1 MEVLTDSQDNLD
13 SQAASKELAIK
24 KRRLADKIATV
35 VVTSGG
41 IAIILSIIAI
51 LLFISI
57 EVVPLWE
64 KVKSTITSN
73 FNLNENKSIFLVPP
87 IPASD
92 RIPVALMA
100 KSDIVAIGV
109 EEFREIAYLITDNGV
124 VHFINLENGKNI
136 ERIQINNL
144 AGKKITTASGA
155 IGNKNYT
162 LGTADGYVLP
172 ITVSFVISFDENQK
186 RNLTPRV
193 KGGEIVL
200 IEPEPIIYAISKENE
215 EGSKSTVAYTKSG
228 KLLLVTFEETESFFG
243 DSELSELRA
252 DLTGDLGNKKVTSL
266 ALDNYLY
273 NVYAGTSDG
282 KLLNWDIKRN
292 KENPIFQ
299 PGIVASDGKN
309 DPITLLNFVLGN
321 RSLIVGDKG
330 GNVSTWFKTKDESN
344 KESLTKVHVLASHT
358 GDVTSSASSPR
369 DKGIITA
376 DSKGNII
383 VHHTTSEQKHLE
395 IKGKGDYIKSVVI
408 SPKANGILAITKDN
422 NLFNYSLSN
431 EHPESNFKTL
441 FGKVWYEGYA
451 NPEYV
456 WQSTGGT
463 DDFEPKFSL
472 TPLMFGTFKGALYAL
487 LFAIPISILSAICVS
502 QFMHPTLRNTIKP
515 VIEIM
520 AALPSVVLGFF
531 AGLWMAP
538 LMEKIIPAL
547 IAMPV
552 VITVF
557 TLLSVYIWQHVPR
570 TFKGRVKEGYELFLL
585 IPIIIIG
592 ILVSLG
598 INSSLENILFGG
610 NYKEWLY
617 TVLGLQYDQR
627 NALVVGYAMGFAV
640 IPIIFTISE
649 DALSSVPKHLTAGS
663 LALGANR
670 WQTAIRVVLPTASA
684 GIFSAVM
691 IGLGRAVGETMIVLM
706 ATGNTPVLDWN
717 IFNGFRT
724 LSANIAVEIP
734 EAPHGGTLY
743 RILFLAALILFIAT
757 FLINTVAELIRQR
770 LRKKY
775 GQL

>member
-1 MEVLTDSQDNLD
+1 MEVFTESEEKLNQ
-13 SQAASKELAIK
+13 QAASKEKAIR

-51 LLFISI
+51 LLFIGI

-64 KVKSTITSN
+64 KVKSNVTST
-73 FNLNENKSIFLVPP
+73 FNLKDNKSIFALPAVPP
-87 IPASD
+87 SENS
-92 RIPVALMA
+92 ALA
-100 KSDIVAIGV
+100 LTPKPDIVAIGV
-109 EEFREIAYLITDNGV
+109 EEFREIAYLITDNGY

-136 ERIQINNL
+136 NKIQIPNL
-144 AGKKITTASGA
+144 AGKRITSASGA

-162 LGTADGYVLP
+162 LGTEDGYVLP
-172 ITVSFVISFDENQK
+172 LSVTFKITFDEKQK
-186 RNLTPRV
+186 RILTPRIIE
-193 KGGEIVL
+193 GEIVSVS
-200 IEPEPIIYAISKENE
+200 ESPIVYAVNKESE
-215 EGSKSTVAYTKSG
+215 DGSSSTVAYTKSG
-228 KLLLVTFEETESFFG
+228 ELLLVTLEQTESFFG
-243 DSELSELRA
+243 DSEVAEKRANLSDDIA
-252 DLTGDLGNKKVTSL
+252 KNKITSL
-266 ALDNYLY
+266 ALDDLLN

-282 KLLNWDIKRN
+282 KLLNWNIKSN
-292 KENPIFQ
+292 KENPIFEDV
-299 PGIVASDGKN
+299 IDASDS
-309 DPITLLNFVLGN
+309 PITLLNFVLGN
-321 RSLIVGDKG
+321 RSLIVGDREG
-330 GNVSTWFKTKDESN
+330 YVSTWFKTKDETN
-344 KESLTKVHVLASHT
+344 KETLVKVHTLASHSAQ
-358 GDVTSSASSPR
+358 VTSSASSPR

-395 IKGKGDYIKSVVI
+395 IKGKGDYIKSIVI
-408 SPKANGILAITKDN
+408 APKANGILAITKDN
-422 NLFNYSLSN
+422 DLFNYSISN
-431 EHPESNFKTL
+431 EHPETNFKTL
-441 FGKVWYEGYA
+441 FGKVWYEGYQ

-463 DDFEPKFSL
+463 DEFEPKFSL
-472 TPLMFGTFKGALYAL
+472 TPLMFGTFKGAFYAL
-487 LFAIPISILSAICVS
+487 LFAIPISILAAICVS

-515 VIEIM
+515 TIEIM

-547 IAMPV
+547 IAMPI
-552 VITVF
+552 VITIF
-557 TLLSVYIWQHVPR
+557 TLIAVLIWQYVPR
-570 TFKGRVKEGYELFLL
+570 TFKGRLKEGYELFFL

-592 ILVSLG
+592 VLFSLG
-598 INSSLENILFGG
+598 INSSLENVLFSGD
-610 NYKEWLY
+610 YKDWLY
-617 TVLGLQYDQR
+617 TVLGLEYDQR

-649 DALSSVPKHLTAGS
+649 DALSSVPQHLTAGS
-663 LALGANR
+663 LALGANK

-757 FLINTVAELIRQR
+757 FLINTVAEIVRLR

>member
-1 MEVLTDSQDNLD
+1 MEVLTESEEKLNQ
-13 SQAASKELAIK
+13 QAASKEIQIK
-24 KRRLADKIATV
+24 KRRFADKIATV

-51 LLFISI
+51 LLFIGI

-64 KVKSTITSN
+64 KVKSSVTSN
-73 FNLNENKSIFLVPP
+73 FDLKENKSIFVL
-87 IPASD
+87 PAAS
-92 RIPVALMA
+92 PSENTALA
-100 KSDIVAIGV
+100 LTPRPDIVAIGV
-109 EEFREIAYLITDNGV
+109 EEFREIAYLITDNGY
-124 VHFINLENGKNI
+124 VHFIDLENGKNI
-136 ERIQINNL
+136 QKVQL
-144 AGKKITTASGA
+144 SSLTGKKITTASGA

-162 LGTADGYVLP
+162 LGTEDGYVVP
-172 ITVSFVISFDENQK
+172 VTVYFNITFDEKQK
-186 RNLTPRV
+186 RILTPRIIE
-193 KGGEIVL
+193 GEIVSVS
-200 IEPEPIIYAISKENE
+200 ESPIKYAVSKENE
-215 EGSKSTVAYTKSG
+215 DGSGSTVAYTESG
-228 KLLLVTFEETESFFG
+228 QLFLVTLEQTESFFG
-243 DSELSELRA
+243 DSEVSEKRA
-252 DLTGDLGNKKVTSL
+252 DLTNDLVGKKITSL
-266 ALDNYLY
+266 ALDDFLY

-282 KLLNWDIKRN
+282 SLLNWDIKSN
-292 KENPIFQ
+292 KENPKFEKVID
-299 PGIVASDGKN
+299 ASES
-309 DPITLLNFVLGN
+309 PITLLNFVLGN
-321 RSLIVGDKG
+321 RSLIVGDKT
-330 GNVSTWFKTKDESN
+330 GNVSTWFKTKDEKN
-344 KESLTKVHVLASHT
+344 KETLRKVHVLASHT
-358 GDVTSSASSPR
+358 AEVTSSASSPR

-395 IKGKGDYIKSVVI
+395 IRGRGDYIKSIVMA
-408 SPKANGILAITKDN
+408 PKANGMLAITKDN

-431 EHPESNFKTL
+431 EHPETNFKTL
-441 FGKVWYEGYA
+441 FGKVWYEGYQ

-463 DDFEPKFSL
+463 DEFEPKFSL
-472 TPLMFGTFKGALYAL
+472 TPLMFGTFKGAFYAL
-487 LFAIPISILSAICVS
+487 LFAIPISILAAICVS

-515 VIEIM
+515 TIEIM

-547 IAMPV
+547 IAMPII
-552 VITVF
+552 ITIF
-557 TLLSVYIWQHVPR
+557 TLTAVYVWQFVPKVI
-570 TFKGRVKEGYELFLL
+570 KGRIKEGYELFLL
-585 IPIIIIG
+585 IPIIIVG
-592 ILVSLG
+592 ILISLG
-598 INSSLENILFGG
+598 INSSLESILFGG

-649 DALSSVPKHLTAGS
+649 DALSSVPQHLTAGS
-663 LALGANR
+663 LALGANK

-743 RILFLAALILFIAT
+743 RILFLAALILFVAT
-757 FLINTVAELIRQR
+757 FLINTIAELVRQR

>member
-1 MEVLTDSQDNLD
+1 MEVITESEKKIN
-13 SQAASKELAIK
+13 SQAASKEKAIRN
-24 KRRLADKIATV
+24 RRLADKIATV

-51 LLFISI
+51 LLFIGI

-64 KVKSTITSN
+64 KVKTTVASN
-73 FNLNENKSIFLVPP
+73 FDLNENKSIFILPAVPP
-87 IPASD
+87 SENSSL
-92 RIPVALMA
+92 ALTP
-100 KSDIVAIGV
+100 KPDIVAIGV
-109 EEFREIAYLITDNGV
+109 EEFREIAYLITDNGY
-124 VHFINLENGKNI
+124 VHFIDLANGKNLKK
-136 ERIQINNL
+136 IQIPAL
-144 AGKKITTASGA
+144 AGKKITSASGA

-162 LGTADGYVLP
+162 LGTEDGYVLP
-172 ITVSFVISFDENQK
+172 LTVTFNITFDEKQK
-186 RNLTPRV
+186 RILTPRIID
-193 KGGEIVL
+193 GELVSISS
-200 IEPEPIIYAISKENE
+200 EPIVFAVSKEDE
-215 EGSKSTVAYTKSG
+215 EGSSSTVAYTKSG
-228 KLLLVTFEETESFFG
+228 QLLLVTLEQTESFFG
-243 DSELSELRA
+243 DSEITEKRA
-252 DLTGDLGNKKVTSL
+252 NLTNQIVDEKITSL
-266 ALDNYLY
+266 ALDDLLY
-273 NVYAGTSDG
+273 NVYAGTVDG
-282 KLLNWDIKRN
+282 KILNWNIKGG
-292 KENPIFQ
+292 KANPKFEKVID
-299 PGIVASDGKN
+299 ASDS
-309 DPITLLNFVLGN
+309 PITLLNFVLGN
-321 RSLIVGDKG
+321 RSLIVGDRS
-330 GNVSTWFKTKDESN
+330 GNVSTWFKVKDEN
-344 KESLTKVHVLASHT
+344 NIETLTKVHILASHASE
-358 GDVTSSASSPR
+358 VTSSASSPR

-376 DSKGNII
+376 DAGGNII

-395 IKGKGDYIKSVVI
+395 IKGKGDYIKSIVI
-408 SPKANGILAITKDN
+408 APKANGILAITKDN
-422 NLFNYSLSN
+422 NLFNYTLSN
-431 EHPESNFKTL
+431 EHPETNFKTL
-441 FGKVWYEGYA
+441 FGKVWYEGYQ

-463 DDFEPKFSL
+463 DEFEPKFSL
-472 TPLMFGTFKGALYAL
+472 TPLMFGTFKGAFYAL
-487 LFAIPISILSAICVS
+487 LFAIPISILGAICVS

-515 VIEIM
+515 TIEIM

-538 LMEKIIPAL
+538 LMEKVIPAL
-547 IAMPV
+547 IAMPIL
-552 VITVF
+552 ITLF
-557 TLLSVYIWQHVPR
+557 TLFAVYGWQFVPR
-570 TFKGRVKEGYELFLL
+570 IIKGRFKEGYELFLL
-585 IPIIIIG
+585 IPVIIIG
-592 ILVSLG
+592 VLVSLG
-598 INSSLENILFGG
+598 INGPLEDLLFGG

-649 DALSSVPKHLTAGS
+649 DALSSVPQHLTAGS
-663 LALGANR
+663 LALGANK

-743 RILFLAALILFIAT
+743 RILFLAALLLFIAT
-757 FLINTVAELIRQR
+757 FLINTIAEIVRDR